1 MPAKTG
7 RGTGERPGCAMR
19 MPTQERWEISVR
31 GIVQGVGF
39 RPFIYALARRHG
51 LAGLVRND
59 AEGVHIEAEGS
70 REELECFL
78 HEIKEEAPPLAVVE
92 TVSWRPL
99 AVRAEKD
106 FCIEESRKGVR
117 RRALISPD
125 VATCEDCFAELFD
138 PADRRYRYPFTN
150 CTNCGPRFT
159 ITRSVPYDR
168 AMTTM
173 AHFKMCPECQREY
186 DDPADRRFH
195 AQPNACPVC
204 GPQMKLLDR
213 FGHELHNKLEDPIV
227 RAARML
233 RGQAIL
239 AIKGLGGYHLA
250 CDPFNAKAVRT
261 LRGRKVRQD
270 KPFALMARDLEQ
282 VRELC
287 RVSPE
292 EERLLSSP
300 ARPIVL
306 LERRENSGVAE
317 DVAPRQKTLGIMLAY
332 TPLHHLLL
340 HDAGI
345 PLVMTSG
352 NRSDEPIAY
361 RDEEA
366 FEQLWDIA
374 DYFLVHD
381 RLIHMRCDDSVMRVA
396 GERTYPLRR
405 SRGYAPAPLGVAETF
420 GRHTLA
426 CGGELKNTFCVAKD
440 RYVFLSHHVGD
451 LENYETLRSFREG
464 IEHYCRLFDV
474 QPELVAYD
482 LHPEYLS
489 TKYARE
495 QEEAGLPAVGVQHH
509 HAHIASCLADN
520 GRPGGERVIGI
531 ALDGTGY
538 GTDGAVWGGEFLEG
552 SIREGFVRRA
562 HLEYAPL
569 PGGVAAIREP
579 WRMAIAQLLA
589 LYGEEEI
596 LKLPLGVVRRA
607 GERNVR
613 LISRL
618 VERKLNTPSTS
629 SAGRLFD
636 AVAALV
642 GVPGSLRTTYE
653 GQAAIELEL
662 AASGPVS
669 RGYPFRLR
677 PEDEGWLVETRETVA
692 GVVEDLLLGREV
704 GEISSRF
711 HRTIAEMVVAG
722 CQGIQEAGDVNSVAL
737 SGGTFQN
744 MFLLKQV
751 IVLLEEKGFEVYRHR
766 RVPANDGGLALGQAV
781 LADTFFRENEG

>member
-1 MPAKTG
+1 
-7 RGTGERPGCAMR
+7 MR
-19 MPTQERWEISVR
+19 TPTQERREISVR

-39 RPFIYALARRHG
+39 RPFIYALAQRHA

-59 AEGVHIEAEGS
+59 AEGVHIEAEGPP
-70 REELECFL
+70 EELELFL
-78 HEIKEEAPPLAVVE
+78 RDIREKAPPLAVVE
-92 TVSWRPL
+92 AVSWRPL
-99 AVRAEKD
+99 AALEERG
-106 FCIEESRKGVR
+106 FRIEESREGVR

-125 VATCEDCFAELFD
+125 VATCSECLAELFD

-173 AHFKMCPECQREY
+173 AHFEMCPECLDEY
-186 DDPADRRFH
+186 DDPSDRRFH

-204 GPQMKLLDR
+204 GPRMQLLDR
-213 FGHELHNKLEDPIV
+213 FGHELHVRPEDPIA

-233 RGQAIL
+233 RGRAIV

-250 CDPFNAKAVRT
+250 CDPFDEGAVRT

-287 RVSPE
+287 RVGPE
-292 EERLLSSP
+292 DEKLLTSP

-306 LERRENSGVAE
+306 LERLPRCEVAE
-317 DVAPRQKTLGIMLAY
+317 GVAPRQTTLGVMLAY

-340 HDAGI
+340 RDAGI

-352 NRSDEPIAY
+352 NNSDEPIAY

-366 FEQLWDIA
+366 FEQLGEIA
-374 DYFLVHD
+374 DYFLIHD
-381 RLIHMRCDDSVMRVA
+381 RPIHMRCDDSVVRVVD
-396 GERTYPLRR
+396 GETYQIRR
-405 SRGYAPAPLGVAETF
+405 SRGYAPAPLRVAGSFE
-420 GRHTLA
+420 RHTLA
-426 CGGELKNTFCVAKD
+426 CGGELKNTFCVAKE
-440 RYVFLSHHVGD
+440 RHVFLSHHIGD

-464 IEHYCRLFDV
+464 VEHYCRLFDV

-495 QEEAGLPAVGVQHH
+495 LEEAGLPAVGVQHH

-520 GRPGGERVIGI
+520 ERPGEERVIGV

-552 SIREGFVRRA
+552 SIESGFARRG

-569 PGGVAAIREP
+569 PGGAAAIRQP
-579 WRMAIAQLLA
+579 WRMALAQLVS
-589 LYGEEEI
+589 LYGEEEV
-596 LKLPLGVVRRA
+596 LKLPLAVVRRA
-607 GERNVR
+607 GERDVR
-613 LISRL
+613 LVARL
-618 VERKLNTPSTS
+618 VEHRLNTPPTS

-636 AVAALV
+636 AIAALV
-642 GVPGSLRTTYE
+642 GVPGTRRATYE
-653 GQAAIELEL
+653 GQAAVELEL
-662 AASGPVS
+662 TAEGPAR

-677 PEDEGWLVETRETVA
+677 REGEGWVVETRGIIG
-692 GVVEDLLLGREV
+692 GVVEDLLAGREI

-711 HRTIAEMVVAG
+711 HRAVAEVVVAG
-722 CQGIQEAGDVNSVAL
+722 CDEIREAGGAGAVAL

-744 MFLLKQV
+744 LLLTEQV
-751 IVLLEEKGFEVYRHR
+751 LELLTGRGFTVYRHR

-781 LADTFFRENEG
+781 LADRALEQASGRRHQVPARENLKPDA

>member
-1 MPAKTG
+1 
-7 RGTGERPGCAMR
+7 MR
-19 MPTQERWEISVR
+19 APTQERREISVR

-59 AEGVHIEAEGS
+59 AEGVHIEAEGAP
-70 REELECFL
+70 EELERFL
-78 HEIKEEAPPLAVVE
+78 LGIEREAPPLAVVE
-92 TVSWRPL
+92 AIAWRPL
-99 AVRAEKD
+99 AVLKDRA
-106 FCIEESRKGVR
+106 FRIEESREGVR

-125 VATCEDCFAELFD
+125 VAACGECLAEIFD

-173 AHFKMCPECQREY
+173 SHFVMCPECLDEY
-186 DDPADRRFH
+186 DDPSDRRFH

-204 GPQMKLLDR
+204 GPRVRLLDK
-213 FGHELHNKLEDPIV
+213 FGHELRGKPEDPTL
-227 RAARML
+227 RAAQML
-233 RGQAIL
+233 RGRAIM

-250 CDPFNAKAVRT
+250 CDPFDERAVRT

-270 KPFALMARDLEQ
+270 KPFALMARDLAQ

-287 RVSPE
+287 RVEPE
-292 EERLLSSP
+292 EEALLTSP

-306 LERRENSGVAE
+306 LERLESCEVAE
-317 DVAPRQKTLGIMLAY
+317 EVAPRQNTLGVMLAY

-340 HDAGI
+340 RDAGI

-352 NRSDEPIAY
+352 NNSDEPIAY

-366 FEQLWDIA
+366 LEQLGEIA
-374 DYFLVHD
+374 DYFLVHN
-381 RLIHMRCDDSVMRVA
+381 RPIHMRCDDSVVRVVD
-396 GERTYPLRR
+396 GNMYQIRR
-405 SRGYAPAPLGVAETF
+405 SRGYAPAPLGVAEGF
-420 GRHTLA
+420 GRHTVA
-426 CGGELKNTFCVAKD
+426 CGGELKNTFCVAKE
-440 RYVFLSHHVGD
+440 RHVFLSHHIGD

-464 IEHYCRLFDV
+464 VEHYCRLFDV

-489 TKYARE
+489 TEYARE
-495 QEEAGLPAVGVQHH
+495 LEESGLPAVGVQHH

-520 GRPGGERVIGI
+520 ERPGTERVIGV

-552 SIREGFVRRA
+552 SIAEGFARRA
-562 HLEYAPL
+562 HLEYAPM
-569 PGGVAAIREP
+569 PGGAAAIRQP
-579 WRMAIAQLLA
+579 WRMALAYLLQ
-589 LYGEEEI
+589 LYGEEETSQ
-596 LKLPLGVVRRA
+596 LPLAVVRQT

-613 LISRL
+613 LVARL
-618 VERKLNTPSTS
+618 VEHGLNTPPTS

-636 AVAALV
+636 AVAALA
-642 GVPGSLRTTYE
+642 GVPGTQRTTYE
-653 GQAAIELEL
+653 GQAAVELEL
-662 AASGPVS
+662 AANGLVN

-677 PEDEGWLVETRETVA
+677 LEGDGWVVETQGIIGGVVDDLLAGRET
-692 GVVEDLLLGREV
+692 R
-704 GEISSRF
+704 EISSRF
-711 HRTIAEMVVAG
+711 HRTMAEVVVAG
-722 CQGIQEAGDVNSVAL
+722 CEEIRDAGRANAVAL

-744 MFLLKQV
+744 LLLMELV
-751 IVLLEEKGFEVYRHR
+751 VELLAGKGFAVYRHR
-766 RVPANDGGLALGQAV
+766 RVPTNDGGLSLGQAV
-781 LADTFFRENEG
+781 LADRAFKEKESS

>member
-1 MPAKTG
+1 MRTPT
-7 RGTGERPGCAMR
+7 RERR
-19 MPTQERWEISVR
+19 EISVR

-39 RPFIYALARRHG
+39 RPFIYALAQRHG
-51 LAGLVRND
+51 LIGLVRND
-59 AEGVHIEAEGS
+59 AEGVHIEAEGPP
-70 REELECFL
+70 EELELFL
-78 HEIKEEAPPLAVVE
+78 QDIREKAPPLAVVE
-92 TVSWRPL
+92 AVSWRPL
-99 AVRAEKD
+99 AVLKERD
-106 FCIEESRKGVR
+106 FRIEESREGIQ

-125 VATCEDCFAELFD
+125 VATCSECVAELFD

-173 AHFKMCPECQREY
+173 AHFEMCPECLNEY
-186 DDPADRRFH
+186 DDPSDRRFH

-204 GPQMKLLDR
+204 GPQVKLLDR
-213 FGHELHNKLEDPIV
+213 FGHELHGRPDDPIL

-233 RGQAIL
+233 RGRAVV

-250 CDPFNAKAVRT
+250 CDPFDERAVRT

-282 VRELC
+282 VHELC
-287 RVSPE
+287 RVGPE
-292 EERLLSSP
+292 EEKLLTSP

-306 LERRENSGVAE
+306 LGRLTRSGVAE
-317 DVAPRQKTLGIMLAY
+317 EVAPRQNTLGVMLAY

-340 HDAGI
+340 QDAGI

-352 NRSDEPIAY
+352 NNSDEPIAY

-366 FEQLWDIA
+366 FEQLGEIA
-374 DYFLVHD
+374 DYFLIHD
-381 RLIHMRCDDSVMRVA
+381 RPIHMRCDDSVVRVVR
-396 GERTYPLRR
+396 GQTYQIRR
-405 SRGYAPAPLGVAETF
+405 SRGYAPAPLRVAEGF
-420 GRHTLA
+420 GQHTLA
-426 CGGELKNTFCVAKD
+426 CGGELKNTFCVAKEGHT
-440 RYVFLSHHVGD
+440 FLSHHIGD
-451 LENYETLRSFREG
+451 LENYETLRSFQEG
-464 IEHYCRLFDV
+464 VEHYCRLFDV
-474 QPELVAYD
+474 QPELVAHD

-495 QEEAGLPAVGVQHH
+495 LEETGLPAVGVQHH

-520 GRPGGERVIGI
+520 ERPSAESVIGV

-552 SIREGFVRRA
+552 SIETGFVRRA
-562 HLEYAPL
+562 HLEYAPM
-569 PGGVAAIREP
+569 PGGTAAIREP
-579 WRMAIAQLLA
+579 WRMAIAQLVS
-589 LYGEEEI
+589 LYGEEEV
-596 LKLPLGVVRRA
+596 LKLPLGAVRRS

-613 LISRL
+613 LIARL
-618 VERKLNTPSTS
+618 VEHGLNTPPTS

-642 GVPGSLRTTYE
+642 GVPGSRRTTYE
-653 GQAAIELEL
+653 GQAAVELEL
-662 AASGPVS
+662 AADGPAG
-669 RGYPFRLR
+669 RGYPFRLL
-677 PEDEGWLVETRETVA
+677 PDEGGWVVETLGIVA
-692 GVVEDLLLGREV
+692 GVVEDLLAGRGA

-711 HRTIAEMVVAG
+711 HRTVAEMVAAG
-722 CQGIQEAGDVNSVAL
+722 CGEIRERGGAGAVAL

-744 MFLLKQV
+744 LLLMEQV
-751 IVLLEEKGFEVYRHR
+751 VELLRGKGFTVYRHR
-766 RVPANDGGLALGQAV
+766 RVPTNDGGLSLGQAM
-781 LADTFFRENEG
+781 LADMAFRGEEE

>member
-1 MPAKTG
+1 
-7 RGTGERPGCAMR
+7 MR
-19 MPTQERWEISVR
+19 APTQERREISVR

-39 RPFIYALARRHG
+39 RPFVYALARRHG

-59 AEGVHIEAEGS
+59 AEGVHIEAEGAP
-70 REELECFL
+70 EELERFL
-78 HEIKEEAPPLAVVE
+78 LGIEREAPPLAVVE
-92 TVSWRPL
+92 AIAWRPL
-99 AVRAEKD
+99 AVLKDRA
-106 FCIEESRKGVR
+106 FRIEESREGVR

-125 VATCEDCFAELFD
+125 VAACGECLAEIFD

-173 AHFKMCPECQREY
+173 SHFVMCPECLDEY
-186 DDPADRRFH
+186 DDPSDRRFH

-204 GPQMKLLDR
+204 GPRVRLLDK
-213 FGHELHNKLEDPIV
+213 FGHKLRGKPEDPTL

-233 RGQAIL
+233 RGRAIM

-250 CDPFNAKAVRT
+250 CDPFDERAVRT

-270 KPFALMARDLEQ
+270 KPFALMARDLAQ

-287 RVSPE
+287 RVEPE
-292 EERLLSSP
+292 EEALLTSP

-306 LERRENSGVAE
+306 LERLESCEVAE
-317 DVAPRQKTLGIMLAY
+317 EVAPRQNTLGVMLAY

-340 HDAGI
+340 RDAGI

-352 NRSDEPIAY
+352 NNSDEPIAY

-366 FEQLWDIA
+366 LEQLGEIA
-374 DYFLVHD
+374 DYFLVHN
-381 RLIHMRCDDSVMRVA
+381 RPIHMRCDDSVVRVVD
-396 GERTYPLRR
+396 GNMYQIRR
-405 SRGYAPAPLGVAETF
+405 SRGYAPAPLGVAEGF
-420 GRHTLA
+420 GRHTVA
-426 CGGELKNTFCVAKD
+426 CGGELKNTFCVAKE
-440 RYVFLSHHVGD
+440 RHVFLSHHIGD

-464 IEHYCRLFDV
+464 VEHYCRLFDV

-489 TKYARE
+489 TEYARE
-495 QEEAGLPAVGVQHH
+495 LEESGLPAVGVQHH

-520 GRPGGERVIGI
+520 ERPGTERVIGV

-552 SIREGFVRRA
+552 SIAEGFARRA
-562 HLEYAPL
+562 HLKYAPM
-569 PGGVAAIREP
+569 PGGAAAIRQP
-579 WRMAIAQLLA
+579 WRMALAYLLP
-589 LYGEEEI
+589 LYGEEETSQ
-596 LKLPLGVVRRA
+596 LPLAVVRQT

-613 LISRL
+613 LVARL
-618 VERKLNTPSTS
+618 VEHGLNTPPTS

-636 AVAALV
+636 AVAALA
-642 GVPGSLRTTYE
+642 GVPGTQRTTYE
-653 GQAAIELEL
+653 GQAAVELEL
-662 AASGPVS
+662 AANGLVN

-677 PEDEGWLVETRETVA
+677 LEGDGWVVETQGIIGGVVDDLLAGRETQ
-692 GVVEDLLLGREV
+692 
-704 GEISSRF
+704 EISSRF
-711 HRTIAEMVVAG
+711 HRTMAEVVVAG
-722 CQGIQEAGDVNSVAL
+722 CEEIRDAGRANAVAL

-744 MFLLKQV
+744 LLLMEQV
-751 IVLLEEKGFEVYRHR
+751 VELLAGKGFAVYRHR
-766 RVPANDGGLALGQAV
+766 RVPTNDGGLSLGQAV
-781 LADTFFRENEG
+781 LADRAFKEKESS